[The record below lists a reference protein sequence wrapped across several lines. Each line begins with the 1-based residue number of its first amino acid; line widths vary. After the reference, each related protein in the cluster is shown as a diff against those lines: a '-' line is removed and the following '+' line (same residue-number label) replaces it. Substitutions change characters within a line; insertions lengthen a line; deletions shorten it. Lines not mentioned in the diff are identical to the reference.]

1 MTCGGGIHGWPWAM
15 GLGDGK
21 ECDWSA
27 LWQVYAVSPKD
38 IMGGDGDLK
47 SKVKFRTGILRFV
60 GTWDAATAFVL
71 AGQMSWVH
79 HAASGA
85 ASATGKDGTAMSV
98 GPEGVASA
106 SLGNFIILAEW
117 EIVAGAWKRMAMRLA
132 KVDGRKI
139 KADTPYKL
147 KDGKFVEAH

>member
-1 MTCGGGIHGWPWAM
+1 
-15 GLGDGK
+15 
-21 ECDWSA
+21 
-27 LWQVYAVSPKD
+27 
-38 IMGGDGDLK
+38 
-47 SKVKFRTGILRFV
+47 
-60 GTWDAATAFVL
+60 
-71 AGQMSWVH
+71 
-79 HAASGA
+79 
-85 ASATGKDGTAMSV
+85 MSV

-132 KVDGRKI
+132 KVDGREI